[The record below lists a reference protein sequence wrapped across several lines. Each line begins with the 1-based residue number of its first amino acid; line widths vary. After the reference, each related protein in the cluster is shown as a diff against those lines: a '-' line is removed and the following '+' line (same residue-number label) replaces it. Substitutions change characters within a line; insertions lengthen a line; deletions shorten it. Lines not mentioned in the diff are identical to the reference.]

1 MKQTN
6 REEKPLVVQMA
17 KNKKTLKIKHEN
29 IEEEME
35 RITTIQTVSEI
46 SKVIGKREIEEMI
59 FLRTLR

>member
-1 MKQTN
+1 M
-6 REEKPLVVQMA
+6 
-17 KNKKTLKIKHEN
+17 KNKKILKIKHEN

-35 RITTIQTVSEI
+35 RIITIQTGSEI

>member
-6 REEKPLVVQMA
+6 REEKPLVVQMV
-17 KNKKTLKIKHEN
+17 KNQKISRTKHEN
-29 IEEEME
+29 IKEEME
-35 RITTIQTVSEI
+35 RIIRIQTGSEI